1 MLEMARNYG
10 PMMLAGLATTAW
22 ICFVASILGLIVG
35 MTLALCDV
43 GRPVGLRWIARGYI
57 EIMRG
62 LPILILLFLLYYGG
76 PSFGVRLRPKPPA
89 SLASAPTLA
98 PISPRYSD
106 LGSDRYRVAR
116 SRQRV

>member
-10 PMMLAGLATTAW
+10 PLMLAGLSTTAW
-22 ICFVASILGLIVG
+22 ICFVSSILGLIVG
-35 MTLALCDV
+35 MALALCDLQ
-43 GRPVGLRWIARGYI
+43 RPAGVRWIARSYI

-76 PSFGVRLRPKPPA
+76 PSFGLRLRAETAGIIGLGAAPA
-89 SLASAPTLA
+89 L
-98 PISPRYSD
+98 ISPRYSD